1 MSKEKN
7 LLQLDI
13 DDITPVEVSKNEKQ
27 KVIKTILQKQFLRKK
42 KIRKWTIA
50 SILAIGICS
59 ASLVNFPSMA
69 SILPIKDVTLS
80 EKLFSKQ
87 HEFIFNRISISG
99 NSAHI
104 YFSCDM
110 DFATEFITLD
120 IVDNLENKYEE
131 TTGTTTTKVTDDYS
145 NGQAIISNF
154 NAKASAIFITP
165 VIRTLDNEGKVI
177 KERLET
183 IKIDIDSYEENTG

>member
-7 LLQLDI
+7 FLQLDI

-87 HEFIFNRISISG
+87 HEFIFNRISISE
-99 NSAHI
+99 NTATI
-104 YFSCDM
+104 YFSCNL

-120 IVDNLENKYEE
+120 IVDNFENYYYDTSE
-131 TTGTTTTKVTDDYS
+131 TLTNKITDNSS
-145 NGQAIISNF
+145 NGKVILNHFEA
-154 NAKASAIFITP
+154 NASSIFITP
-165 VIRTLDNEGKVI
+165 IVHTMDKEGNVT

-183 IKIDIDSYEENTG
+183 IEIKIDSNEK

>member
-1 MSKEKN
+1 MIKEKSI
-7 LLQLDI
+7 LQLDLEEI
-13 DDITPVEVSKNEKQ
+13 IPVVVSKNEKQ
-27 KVIKTILQKQFLRKK
+27 KVINTVLQKKTKTKK
-42 KIRKWTIA
+42 TRKWAIA
-50 SILAIGICS
+50 SIFAIGISSTC
-59 ASLVNFPSMA
+59 LINFPSVA
-69 SILPIKDVTLS
+69 SKLLIKDLEIYETLS
-80 EKLFSKQ
+80 SKQ

-99 NSAHI
+99 NSAYI

-131 TTGTTTTKVTDDYS
+131 TTGTATTKVTDDYS